1 MATSQWGS
9 PQGCWL
15 RRAERQFCQFV
26 ARDRCEN
33 LARPYVIKSQHADG
47 VGDRRRCRIGSRTP
61 PLTIDDL
68 LQLPPGGY
76 GESKAVLNAFTR
88 LLAREWPRRAVNAA
102 SPGWVRTD
110 MGGAG
115 APRSLDQ
122 GAASV
127 LFCCR
132 LRAGGPSGRVF
143 EDGVEVGF

>member
-1 MATSQWGS
+1 
-9 PQGCWL
+9 
-15 RRAERQFCQFV
+15 
-26 ARDRCEN
+26 
-33 LARPYVIKSQHADG
+33 
-47 VGDRRRCRIGSRTP
+47 
-61 PLTIDDL
+61 
-68 LQLPPGGY
+68 
-76 GESKAVLNAFTR
+76 VLNAFTR
-88 LLAREWPRRAVNAA
+88 LLAREWPRRAVSAA

-132 LRAGGPSGRVF
+132 LPPGGPSGRVF